1 MAIEAQAEK
10 LPILMSNFIPD
21 EAVVDNTLAKKLNIT
36 ENDIN
41 LWINE
46 TEQIY
51 QKSNNFISRIGVN
64 DIISRNGYDIHKEVK
79 RLEEL
84 YCEYSKG

>member
-1 MAIEAQAEK
+1 MS
-10 LPILMSNFIPD
+10 ILIL
-21 EAVVDNTLAKKLNIT
+21 E
-36 ENDIN
+36 
-41 LWINE
+41 
-46 TEQIY
+46 
-51 QKSNNFISRIGVN
+51 KSNNFISRIGVN

>member
-1 MAIEAQAEK
+1 
-10 LPILMSNFIPD
+10 MSNFVPD
-21 EAVVDNTLAKKLNIT
+21 EAVVDGILAKKLNIT

-46 TEQIY
+46 TERIYEYIY
-51 QKSNNFISRIGVN
+51 QKSNNLISRIGVN
-64 DIISRNGYDIHKEVK
+64 DIIKYKGYDIHKEVE

-84 YCEYSKG
+84 YCEYYNS